1 MLRKKWMAALLANMK
16 AALDPGVFP
25 VSAFNALVSFLYKRY
40 PDGFYVNAP
49 SKEAFSSP
57 MAVARYITRYIGRPV
72 MAQSRITA
80 YDGTSVTYWYQRHED
95 DGIVYKTE
103 HAHEFIKELI
113 IHIPEKVFNM
123 LRYYGLYGM
132 PDKDT
137 GILIHLMKRHF
148 RMHVRIMQRWVF
160 RTELSFHRD
169 PLKCPCGGYM
179 EFKDI
184 YIPNPSA
191 HAPPSM
197 LNYAHHSC

>member
-1 MLRKKWMAALLANMK
+1 MTALLANMK

-49 SKEAFSSP
+49 SKEEFSSP

-113 IHIPEKVFNM
+113 IHIPEKGFNM

-148 RMHVRIMQRWVF
+148 RRHVRIMQRWVS
-160 RTELSFHRD
+160 RTGLSFHRD

-191 HAPPSM
+191 HAPSSI
-197 LNYAHHSC
+197 LNYAHHSW